1 MRKGLFLQI
10 INFTKEKRRYREG
23 QSHRAIK
30 QLNWESTPD
39 SLGPEENRKS
49 GNSRSVCFRMHY
61 VLMAAFQTREHGR
74 RKAALF
80 TVGVGYLNFGL
91 PFVGRLDLLS
101 KMKFMKS
108 LP

>member
-30 QLNWESTPD
+30 QLNWESTPG

-49 GNSRSVCFRMHY
+49 GNSRSVCFRMHN
-61 VLMAAFQTREHGR
+61 VVMTAFQTREHGR
-74 RKAALF
+74 RKAASIYSGCWILKF
-80 TVGVGYLNFGL
+80 WPTFCWKVR
-91 PFVGRLDLLS
+91 PLS